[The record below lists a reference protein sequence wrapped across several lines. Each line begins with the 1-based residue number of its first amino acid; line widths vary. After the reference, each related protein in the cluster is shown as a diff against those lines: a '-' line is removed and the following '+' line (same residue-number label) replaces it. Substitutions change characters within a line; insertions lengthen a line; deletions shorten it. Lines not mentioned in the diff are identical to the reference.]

1 MGSKWYYALFVFSEI
16 LILSLAFFGQPI
28 ILFPEASLSINVLYA
43 VSKAA
48 GTTISINAAILL
60 LVNCQSIVWLLR
72 KTFGD
77 VFNATR
83 PVLMAMMIFSLTHIG
98 TYLVVPVLLST
109 DDGSKD
115 NWKALTLATLMSG
128 VGWSGLIMLLLLC
141 SAVSVTAIMA
151 LVKAPAW
158 LASWCLSAIIL
169 GLFLLVAAHGAF
181 HVPKWSDGS
190 SMVSGSDTFWRFALV
205 GAVIIL
211 IETVVLKCRSQG
223 KVWESAA
230 SSLTPY

>member
-1 MGSKWYYALFVFSEI
+1 MGSKWYYTLFIFSEI
-16 LILSLAFFGQPI
+16 LILSLAFFGQPNVI
-28 ILFPEASLSINVLYA
+28 FPEASLSINVLYA
-43 VSKAA
+43 ISKAA

-60 LVNCQSIVWLLR
+60 LANCQSITWLLR
-72 KTFGD
+72 KAFGD

-83 PVLMAMMIFSLTHIG
+83 PVLMAMMIFSVIHIG
-98 TYLVVPVLLST
+98 NYLAVPVLLST
-109 DDGSKD
+109 DDVSKD
-115 NWKALTLATLMSG
+115 KWKTLALATLMSG

-158 LASWCLSAIIL
+158 LASWCLSAIVL

-190 SMVSGSDTFWRFALV
+190 FMLGGSDTFWRFVLV
-205 GAVIIL
+205 GAVIML
-211 IETVVLKCRSQG
+211 IETVVLKCRLQR
-223 KVWESAA
+223 KV
-230 SSLTPY
+230 